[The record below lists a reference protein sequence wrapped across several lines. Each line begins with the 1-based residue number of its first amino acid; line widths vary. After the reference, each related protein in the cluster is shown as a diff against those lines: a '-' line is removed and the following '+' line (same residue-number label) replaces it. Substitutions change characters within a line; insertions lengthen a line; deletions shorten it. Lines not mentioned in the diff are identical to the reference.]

1 MVDRKSSKSRWG
13 VYERS
18 NKVINKGLS
27 ICIFPEQDYVDESI
41 LLNHFKRG
49 AFKIAIRNQLT
60 ILPLVFYDCKRKF
73 PWYASYGYPGS
84 LRVKALPKIE
94 SATLKEE
101 DLEELTKGTYHK
113 IKKVLL
119 EDEKKTA
126 LQAIDLWHKIRSS
139 A

>member
-1 MVDRKSSKSRWG
+1 MAST
-13 VYERS
+13 
-18 NKVINKGLS
+18 
-27 ICIFPEQDYVDESI
+27 
-41 LLNHFKRG
+41 
-49 AFKIAIRNQLT
+49 NQLT

-101 DLEELTKGTYHK
+101 DLEELMTGTHQK
-113 IKKVLL
+113 VKKVLL
-119 EDEKKTA
+119 EDDKRTA
-126 LQAIDLWHKIRSS
+126 LQAIDLWQKIRSS